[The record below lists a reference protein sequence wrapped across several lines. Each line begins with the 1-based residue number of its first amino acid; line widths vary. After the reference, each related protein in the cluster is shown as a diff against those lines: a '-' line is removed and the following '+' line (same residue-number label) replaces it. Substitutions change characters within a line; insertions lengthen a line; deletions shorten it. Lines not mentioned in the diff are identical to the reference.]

1 MAAYQVITAADKRQL
16 SDFLIREGQ
25 FLIPIVKL
33 IEQSELAIE
42 QVVDV
47 TGRACIEA
55 VLEMS
60 AMEIAGSKS
69 PGKASGDV
77 RWHGSQDGLAHLG
90 DRKLRVRRPRLRHKT
105 VEGKPSHEV
114 SIPAYEAMQT
124 GGKLAGRMMSILLD
138 GVSTRKYKRVIPQ
151 MAETVGVSKSAV
163 SRANIE
169 AGDKLLEELAERRF
183 DDLDL
188 LIVYLDGMRLGSHH
202 ILGAVGVDST
212 GQKHVLGLRQGS
224 SENTTVVTE
233 LLNDLVRRGLSPD
246 RRRLFVIDGSKALR
260 AAIDAVFGADNP
272 VQRCRAH
279 KLRNVVDHLPKDQH
293 ANAKSTLRAAWKL
306 PAEQGK
312 RQIEQLARWYE
323 KKHPSASASLLEGLD
338 ELFTINA
345 MDLPPKLLR
354 CLATTNI
361 IESTNGGVR
370 QRINRVK
377 NWQDGSMALR
387 WASAAFEAT
396 ADNFR
401 KIMGHQQLWMLK
413 AHLERSRTEEKV
425 GPVKKVG

>member
-1 MAAYQVITAADKRQL
+1 MAQYQVVTAVDKRQL

-25 FLIPIVKL
+25 FLIPMVKL
-33 IEQSELAIE
+33 LEQSELAIS
-42 QVVDV
+42 QVIDV
-47 TGRACIEA
+47 TGRACVEA

-60 AMEIAGSKS
+60 AQEVAGGKS

-105 VEGKPSHEV
+105 DGEQVV
-114 SIPAYEAMQT
+114 PAYEAIKT
-124 GGKLAGRMMSILLD
+124 GGKLASRMMSILLD
-138 GVSTRKYKRVIPQ
+138 GVSRRKYKRVIPE

-163 SRANIE
+163 SRGNIQ
-169 AGDKLLEELAERRF
+169 AGEKLLEELAERRF
-183 DDLDL
+183 DSLDI
-188 LIVYLDGMRLGSHH
+188 LIVYLDGMRLGKHH
-202 ILGAVGVDST
+202 ILGAVGVDPT
-212 GQKHVLGLRQGS
+212 GQKHVLGLREGS
-224 SENTTVVTE
+224 SENTAVVTE
-233 LLNDLVRRGLSPD
+233 LLNDLVRRGLAPD

-260 AAIDAVFGADNP
+260 AAIDAVFGAGNP

-279 KLRNVVDHLPKDQH
+279 KLRNVLDHLPQDQH

-306 PAEQGK
+306 SPEHGK
-312 RQIEQLARWYE
+312 RHIEQLAKWYE

-345 MDLPPKLLR
+345 MGLPPKLLR

-370 QRINRVK
+370 QRIGRVK
-377 NWQDGSMALR
+377 NWQDGAMALR

-396 ADNFR
+396 ASNFR
-401 KIMGHQQLWMLK
+401 KIMGHQQLWMLT
-413 AHLERSRTEEKV
+413 AHLDQSSTEEKV
-425 GPVKKVG
+425 GVAKKAG

>member
-1 MAAYQVITAADKRQL
+1 
-16 SDFLIREGQ
+16 
-25 FLIPIVKL
+25 
-33 IEQSELAIE
+33 
-42 QVVDV
+42 
-47 TGRACIEA
+47 
-55 VLEMS
+55 
-60 AMEIAGSKS
+60 
-69 PGKASGDV
+69 
-77 RWHGSQDGLAHLG
+77 
-90 DRKLRVRRPRLRHKT
+90 
-105 VEGKPSHEV
+105 V

>member
-1 MAAYQVITAADKRQL
+1 MAAYQVVTAADKRQL

-25 FLIPIVKL
+25 FLIPMVKL
-33 IEQSELAIE
+33 IEQSELAIN
-42 QVVDV
+42 QIIDV
-47 TGRACIEA
+47 TGRACVEA

-60 AMEIAGSKS
+60 AQEVAGSKS
-69 PGKASGDV
+69 PGRESGDV

-105 VEGKPSHEV
+105 DGEAIV
-114 SIPAYEAMQT
+114 PAYEAIKA
-124 GGKLAGRMMSILLD
+124 GGKLANRMMSILLD
-138 GVSTRKYKRVIPQ
+138 GVSTRKYKRVIPE

-169 AGDKLLEELAERRF
+169 AGEKLLEELAERRF
-183 DDLDL
+183 DSLNI
-188 LIVYLDGMRLGSHH
+188 LIVYLDGMRLGKHH
-202 ILGAVGVDST
+202 ILGAVGVDPT
-212 GQKHVLGLRQGS
+212 GQKHVLGLREGS

-246 RRRLFVIDGSKALR
+246 RRRLFVIDGSRALR
-260 AAIDAVFGADNP
+260 AAIDAVFGVGNP

-279 KLRNVVDHLPKDQH
+279 KLRNVLDHLPKDQH

-306 PAEQGK
+306 SAEQGQ
-312 RQIEQLARWYE
+312 RQIEQLAKWYE
-323 KKHPSASASLLEGLD
+323 KKHPSASTSLLEGLD

-345 MDLPPKLLR
+345 MSLPPKLLR

-370 QRINRVK
+370 QRIGRVK
-377 NWQDGSMALR
+377 NWQDGAMALR

-396 ADNFR
+396 ASNFR

-413 AHLERSRTEEKV
+413 AHLEQPSTEEKV
-425 GPVKKVG
+425 GVAKKVG

>member
-1 MAAYQVITAADKRQL
+1 
-16 SDFLIREGQ
+16 
-25 FLIPIVKL
+25 
-33 IEQSELAIE
+33 
-42 QVVDV
+42 
-47 TGRACIEA
+47 
-55 VLEMS
+55 
-60 AMEIAGSKS
+60 
-69 PGKASGDV
+69 V

-90 DRKLRVRRPRLRHKT
+90 DRKVQVRRPRLRHKT
-105 VEGKPSHEV
+105 DGEV
-114 SIPAYEAMQT
+114 PIPAYEAMKS
-124 GGKLAGRMMSILLD
+124 GGRLASRMMSILLD
-138 GVSTRKYKRVIPQ
+138 GVSTRKYQRVIPE

-169 AGDKLLEELAERRF
+169 AGEKLLEELAERRI
-183 DDLDL
+183 DSLDI
-188 LIVYLDGMRLGSHH
+188 LIVYLDGIRLGSHH
-202 ILGAVGVDST
+202 ILGAVGVDPT

-233 LLNDLVRRGLSPD
+233 LLNDLVRRGLSRD

-260 AAIDAVFGADNP
+260 AGIDAVFGADNP

-279 KLRNVVDHLPKDQH
+279 KLRNVLDHLPKDQH
-293 ANAKSTLRAAWKL
+293 ANVKSTLRAAYKL
-306 PAEQGK
+306 PAEKGK
-312 RQIEQLARWYE
+312 RQIEQLAQWYE
-323 KKHPSASASLLEGLD
+323 KKHPSASGSLLEGLD

-345 MDLPPKLLR
+345 MGLPPKLLR

-377 NWQDGSMALR
+377 NWQDGLMALR

-396 ADNFR
+396 AANFR

-413 AHLERSRTEEKV
+413 AHLEPSQKEEKV
-425 GPVKKVG
+425 GVAKKVG

>member
-1 MAAYQVITAADKRQL
+1 MAAYQVVTAADKRQL

-42 QVVDV
+42 HVINV
-47 TGRACIEA
+47 TGRACVEA

-60 AMEIAGSKS
+60 AQEVAGSKS

-77 RWHGSQDGLAHLG
+77 RWHGSQGGLAHRG
-90 DRKLRVRRPRLRHKT
+90 DRKLPVRRPRLRHKAD
-105 VEGKPSHEV
+105 GEV
-114 SIPAYEAMQT
+114 PVPAYEAIKT
-124 GGKLAGRMMSILLD
+124 GGKLASRMMSILLD
-138 GVSTRKYKRVIPQ
+138 GVSTRKYKRVIPE

-169 AGDKLLEELAERRF
+169 AGQKLLEELAERKL

-188 LIVYLDGMRLGSHH
+188 LIVYLDGIRLGKHH
-202 ILGAVGVDST
+202 ILGAVGVDPT
-212 GQKHVLGLRQGS
+212 GQKHVLGLREGS
-224 SENTTVVTE
+224 GENTTVVTE
-233 LLNDLVRRGLSPD
+233 LLNDLVRRGLD
-246 RRRLFVIDGSKALR
+246 AHRRRLFVIDGSKALR
-260 AAIDAVFGADNP
+260 AAIDAVFGTHNP

-279 KLRNVVDHLPKDQH
+279 KLRNVLDHLPKDQH

-345 MDLPPKLLR
+345 MGLPPKLLR

-370 QRINRVK
+370 QRIGRVK

-387 WASAAFEAT
+387 WASAAFAAT
-396 ADNFR
+396 AANFR
-401 KIMGHQQLWMLK
+401 KIRGFQQLWMLK
-413 AHLERSRTEEKV
+413 AHLDVSPAEEKL
-425 GPVKKVG
+425 GIEKKVG

>member
-1 MAAYQVITAADKRQL
+1 MAAYQVVTAADKRQL

-25 FLIPIVKL
+25 FLLPIVRL
-33 IEQSELAIE
+33 IEQSELALS
-42 QVVDV
+42 QVIDV

-60 AMEIAGSKS
+60 ALEVAGSKS
-69 PGKASGDV
+69 PGRASGDV

-105 VEGKPSHEV
+105 DGEV
-114 SIPAYEAMQT
+114 PIPAYEAMQT

-138 GVSTRKYKRVIPQ
+138 GVSTRKYKRVIPE

-163 SRANIE
+163 SRANVE
-169 AGDKLLEELAERRF
+169 AGEKLLEELAERRL
-183 DDLDL
+183 DDLDP
-188 LIVYLDGMRLGSHH
+188 LIIYLDGIRLGKHH
-202 ILGAVGVDST
+202 ILGAVGVDPT

-233 LLNDLVRRGLSPD
+233 LLTDLVRRGLAPD
-246 RRRLFVIDGSKALR
+246 RRRLFVIDGYKALR
-260 AAIDAVFGADNP
+260 AAIDAVFGAGNP

-377 NWQDGSMALR
+377 NWQDGAMALR

-396 ADNFR
+396 ACNFR

-413 AHLERSRTEEKV
+413 AHLEQSLTEEKV
-425 GPVKKVG
+425 GIVKKVG

>member
-1 MAAYQVITAADKRQL
+1 MAAYQVVTAADKRQL

-55 VLEMS
+55 ILEMS
-60 AMEIAGSKS
+60 AREVAGSKS
-69 PGKASGDV
+69 PGRASGDV
-77 RWHGSQDGLAHLG
+77 RWHGSQDGLAHMG

-105 VEGKPSHEV
+105 DGEV
-114 SIPAYEAMQT
+114 SIPAYEAMQA

-138 GVSTRKYKRVIPQ
+138 GVSTRKYQRVIPE

-169 AGDKLLEELAERRF
+169 AGEKLLEELAERRF

-188 LIVYLDGMRLGSHH
+188 LIIYLDGMRLGKHH

-224 SENTTVVTE
+224 SENTTVATE
-233 LLNDLVRRGLSPD
+233 LLTDLVRRGLSAD

-306 PAEQGK
+306 SPEQGK

-401 KIMGHQQLWMLK
+401 KIMGHQQLWTLE
-413 AHLERSRTEEKV
+413 AHLQRSPTEEKV
-425 GPVKKVG
+425 GVAKKVG

>member
-1 MAAYQVITAADKRQL
+1 MAEYQVVTAADKRQL

-25 FLIPIVKL
+25 FLIPMVKL

-42 QVVDV
+42 QVIDV
-47 TGRACIEA
+47 TGRACVEA

-60 AMEIAGSKS
+60 AREVAGSKS

-90 DRKLRVRRPRLRHKT
+90 ERKLRVRRPRLRHKNN
-105 VEGKPSHEV
+105 GEV
-114 SIPAYEAMQT
+114 PVPAYDALKT

-138 GVSTRKYKRVIPQ
+138 GVSTRKYQRVIPE
-151 MAETVGVSKSAV
+151 MAQTVGVSKSAV
-163 SRANIE
+163 SRANLS
-169 AGDKLLEELAERRF
+169 AGEKLLEELAERRL
-183 DDLDL
+183 DHLDL
-188 LIVYLDGMRLGSHH
+188 LIVYLDGLRLGKHH
-202 ILGAVGVDST
+202 ILGAVGVDPA
-212 GQKHVLGLRQGS
+212 GQKHVLGLREGS

-233 LLNDLVRRGLSPD
+233 LLNDLVRRGLAPD

-260 AAIDAVFGADNP
+260 AAIDAVFGANNP

-279 KLRNVVDHLPKDQH
+279 KLRNVLDHLPKDQH

-312 RQIEQLARWYE
+312 RQIQQLAKWYE

-345 MDLPPKLLR
+345 MGLPPKLLR

-396 ADNFR
+396 AGNFR

-413 AHLERSRTEEKV
+413 AQLEQSLTEEKV
-425 GPVKKVG
+425 GVAKKVG